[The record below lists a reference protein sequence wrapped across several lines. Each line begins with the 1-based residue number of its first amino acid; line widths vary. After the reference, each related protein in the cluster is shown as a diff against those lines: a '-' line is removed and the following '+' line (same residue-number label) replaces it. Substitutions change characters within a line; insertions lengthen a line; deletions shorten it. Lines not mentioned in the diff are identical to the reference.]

1 MTSPSRT
8 YLRNQDQDH
17 GLDLGLEDSNS
28 RDVYSGNGSNSDDG
42 NDDAN
47 RTKPNRNP
55 NPLQAK
61 RSGPLLPPRGQ
72 IPLESNGFESVD
84 AFWNAARS
92 PPAGTNDNEY
102 SSRGR
107 GEGQLRKERER
118 QRLLEERRKR
128 REELEREAR
137 DNAARGPE
145 ILNRN
150 DGDDDDDEDED
161 APRSATRQTHLR
173 QQQQRTPNPPGWTN
187 RLLHKAM
194 GIPTGHQDDDD
205 RDDDR
210 GSVPSPAYTVLSRV
224 STAPPSVAA
233 SIATHATEASARHA
247 LRQRQEQL
255 QLDNLVHER
264 AGTSPSARSVP
275 ASPSVNEQNM
285 GRSPHSPSSS
295 HDSREKGM
303 DPPEEMETSSNNSRN
318 RGGVAPD
325 PVEKDLVLE
334 PPEQDGEQ
342 EETEEVDFT
351 STGNGGHEIHDDDME
366 INSRASSK
374 VSGKS
379 GTESRGK
386 LSERTTPSRELD
398 ESLEQVV
405 DSFDKVYDRGN
416 RIGVDDDDD
425 DDDKESGGGMQLATQ
440 EGMDDDPQFDARG
453 GGYDYDNDMDANTNY
468 REDKSEADSR
478 SRQSSKMS
486 KSSNAVQSTYS
497 SVQEKEK
504 TPPKKKKSNTESAPV
519 TPSAL
524 RKKGSKKKN
533 ANQRVNWSTPT
544 GRATG
549 IPAANRDYEAV
560 PVSDYKEDYPP
571 GKEPQTPG
579 GTQLRRSKRARFKPL
594 QFWKNEK
601 LIYEAQHEEGLLGE
615 AMGDMPV
622 VAGVMHALP
631 TPYKERKARDRPEK
645 AAKKDKKR
653 RRTSDDDD
661 SDGGQPASKVPPFD
675 DSKLRKRYHIHD
687 GESGSIWSEP
697 TADVTESKVVS
708 RMENRSFSK
717 LPLSSTRKKT
727 ESKVVGFASQAFH
740 ILTDENDH
748 FPGYIAGNVVLPPRG
763 IKDAEGVGLCSQ
775 VFNVGECQ
783 PNSLELALADPST
796 NDGEFDHAT
805 AQRYLL
811 SKGDMFHVPPGN
823 VYRIEN
829 HSKTEKASLFWTI
842 VKCTNRAEQD
852 SDED

>member
-1 MTSPSRT
+1 MPSPSRT
-8 YLRNQDQDH
+8 YFRRQDQDH

-28 RDVYSGNGSNSDDG
+28 RDVYSGNDGNSDGDG
-42 NDDAN
+42 GNDDDAN
-47 RTKPNRNP
+47 RTKSNRNS

-61 RSGPLLPPRGQ
+61 RPGPFLPPRGQ
-72 IPLESNGFESVD
+72 IPLESNGFESVE
-84 AFWNAARS
+84 AFWKAARS
-92 PPAGTNDNEY
+92 PPAGTSDNEHP
-102 SSRGR
+102 SRAK
-107 GEGQLRKERER
+107 KERER
-118 QRLLEERRKR
+118 QRLLEERRKQL
-128 REELEREAR
+128 EELEREAR

-145 ILNRN
+145 ILIRN
-150 DGDDDDDEDED
+150 EAEEDDDDDEDD
-161 APRSATRQTHLR
+161 GATKPRQQR
-173 QQQQRTPNPPGWTN
+173 QQQRTPNPPGWTN

-194 GIPTGHQDDDD
+194 GIPTGHNDDDD
-205 RDDDR
+205 DDDR

-224 STAPPSVAA
+224 STAPPSAAA

-247 LRQRQEQL
+247 LRQQQEQL
-255 QLDNLVHER
+255 QLDNLVRER
-264 AGTSPSARSVP
+264 VEKSPSARSAA
-275 ASPSVNEQNM
+275 ASPSANSNGM
-285 GRSPHSPSSS
+285 RRSPPPARSPSSS
-295 HDSREKGM
+295 RDSRDKGL
-303 DPPEEMETSSNNSRN
+303 DPPEEMDASSNNSRS

-334 PPEQDGEQ
+334 PPEQDGER
-342 EETEEVDFT
+342 EERQEVDFT
-351 STGNGGHEIHDDDME
+351 SSGNDGFENNDDDME
-366 INSRASSK
+366 LNSRASSK

-386 LSERTTPSRELD
+386 LSERTTPSKELD

-405 DSFDKVYDRGN
+405 ESFDKEYYRGN
-416 RIGVDDDDD
+416 RVGADDD

-440 EGMDDDPQFDARG
+440 EDMDDNPQFDAG
-453 GGYDYDNDMDANTNY
+453 GGDHDYDDGMDAQTSN
-468 REDKSEADSR
+468 REDKSEADTR
-478 SRQSSKMS
+478 SRQSSKKS
-486 KSSNAVQSTYS
+486 KSSKAAESTYS
-497 SVQEKEK
+497 SDEEEEN
-504 TPPKKKKSNTESAPV
+504 TPPKRRKFKRESAPV

-533 ANQRVNWSTPT
+533 VNQRVNWSTPT

-622 VAGVMHALP
+622 VTGVMHALP
-631 TPYKERKARDRPEK
+631 TPYKERKVRDRPAN
-645 AAKKDKKR
+645 AAKREKKR
-653 RRTSDDDD
+653 KRTSEDGD
-661 SDGGQPASKVPPFD
+661 SDDGQSASKATPFD

-697 TADVTESKVVS
+697 TADVMESKVVS

-717 LPLSSTRKKT
+717 LPLSSMRKKT

-775 VFNVGECQ
+775 VFNVGDCQ

-842 VKCTNRAEQD
+842 VKCTNRAEQE